1 MKMTMKEFC
10 LTEAERT
17 GVCESAI
24 RSRIGAGRYAGMKL
38 ERINQR
44 VVFVVERGEYS
55 PGKGGRRPKTWKAK

>member
-1 MKMTMKEFC
+1 
-10 LTEAERT
+10 
-17 GVCESAI
+17 
-24 RSRIGAGRYAGMKL
+24 MKL